1 MRSRITF
8 HWIRIWGMWQQSEA
22 RAKSSW
28 TLPWKVKSCRQ
39 TLHTIE
45 CTNLVEALPWE
56 GNLSRWWQAST
67 KTTIFKIVSSSSST
81 TFCLSLFRHFSS
93 SHLNAEW
100 DINIRKT
107 PLYSS
112 YNDGT
117 TSATAAA
124 VESVVTRKQCHQ
136 SPLFSLTSE
145 VDGAAAVAW
154 QYVV

>member
-1 MRSRITF
+1 MRPRITF

-28 TLPWKVKSCRQ
+28 TLRWKVKSCRQ
-39 TLHTIE
+39 TLYTIE
-45 CTNLVEALPWE
+45 CTNLVEALTWE

-100 DINIRKT
+100 NINIRKT

-112 YNDGT
+112 T
-117 TSATAAA
+117 TMGLLLPLLLLLRNPWWLENNVTNLHCFLSLPKSTKQQQWHG
-124 VESVVTRKQCHQ
+124 SV
-136 SPLFSLTSE
+136 
-145 VDGAAAVAW
+145 
-154 QYVV
+154 